1 MRQVTE
7 ENIAF
12 YFTFKGDE
20 GEKKNDEIRSNGV
33 LTKQMFTQT
42 KKRVQFRAAAADSF
56 SN

>member
-20 GEKKNDEIRSNGV
+20 GKKKNDEIQSNNVV
-33 LTKQMFTQT
+33 LAEQIFTQT
-42 KKRVQFRAAAADSF
+42 KKNSTI
-56 SN
+56 